1 MLTSSNGAFYL
12 SFAGLF
18 FYGFFIYKASKCLD
32 DPHIVSYILYRC
44 NGNAYTIYPS
54 GLLEQDMEWLAL
66 NSDRLSPE
74 CLFSISR
81 AGILIDILS
90 KSKVFIDSGRY
101 RIMFSDFTSAKATS
115 EPHML
120 SFYIKLPSRVV
131 RMLSTALCVFITAFQ
146 DEEPEFEFLHVV
158 HNYAGFD
165 DINSIDT
172 PLA

>member
-1 MLTSSNGAFYL
+1 M
-12 SFAGLF
+12 
-18 FYGFFIYKASKCLD
+18 
-32 DPHIVSYILYRC
+32 
-44 NGNAYTIYPS
+44 
-54 GLLEQDMEWLAL
+54 
-66 NSDRLSPE
+66 
-74 CLFSISR
+74 
-81 AGILIDILS
+81 
-90 KSKVFIDSGRY
+90 FIDSGRY